1 METSMVDGSMN
12 DEKAGQETGNYT
24 ASKLKKL
31 RRSVFFAN
39 QCILEYTLSQGHG
52 NLSLEHPHVSLEYI
66 NCKKHNYLSVT

>member
-12 DEKAGQETGNYT
+12 DEKAGQETGIFTASNYGNFDERWRYGQETGNYT

-39 QCILEYTLSQGHG
+39 QCILEY
-52 NLSLEHPHVSLEYI
+52 N
-66 NCKKHNYLSVT
+66 